1 MKGHVLHILQTLRDD
16 LKDLFVFLYMYV
28 NLYEFMQRGAS
39 KLLELGLQAV
49 VSFLMQVWES
59 NSGPLEKQEVFL
71 ITQLSLQAQKWIL
84 KWTKITTEHLCKY
97 LHEIYKLI
105 TIYSPWITNIY

>member
-49 VSFLMQVWES
+49 VSCLMQV
-59 NSGPLEKQEVFL
+59 
-71 ITQLSLQAQKWIL
+71 
-84 KWTKITTEHLCKY
+84 
-97 LHEIYKLI
+97 
-105 TIYSPWITNIY
+105 